1 MWVDLSLHKSYLN
14 PESSDFKQTNCS
26 YFLKLLM
33 HELGYQAFLISVI
46 KVLVCS
52 EMSFSAHMLNI

>member
-1 MWVDLSLHKSYLN
+1 MWVELSLRKSYLN
-14 PESSDFKQTNCS
+14 PKSDFKQTNSS

-33 HELGYQAFLISVI
+33 HKLGYQAFLISVI